1 MAVGI
6 EHRNSETLMQ
16 AFDNWKRPQWV
27 IYCGKEPRDGY
38 EDNNI
43 DESRQYLEDCLEAIT
58 ASGTNTVYTI
68 RSYSVDQPE
77 INSKTPFKASTTF
90 MLGGAPVKTEN
101 GMIVID
107 RDARGVGNTGANLQT
122 QSLVARLDK
131 LEAENRSL
139 QEKLFSTQL
148 ESIKREF
155 ENKISGLQPQE
166 PKQELT
172 DKLLA
177 LGQAAIDKPEIIDKL
192 FSGLQGIGR
201 LVFNRSAD
209 PQPEPAAQIAGTNQD
224 QMKTTNQDQQD
235 EIELSPEEQ
244 ALYDRQEEALDAIEK
259 KIGVEKLTEALEA
272 IAKMNKAKLLTLL
285 AMV

>member
-1 MAVGI
+1 
-6 EHRNSETLMQ
+6 MQ